1 MDIGFI
7 GMGVMGRPM
16 AANLVAAGHRLTVH
30 RDTPSTRDVLG
41 TSVRYAASA
50 AEATRDAEVVI
61 LMLPDTPDVEAV
73 MRGADGVLGALR
85 PGTLVIDMSSIAPAT
100 EQQLA
105 DEVRRAGGSY
115 LDAPVSGGE
124 IGAREGTLSI
134 MVGGEPE
141 DVDRARPILDVL
153 GSRISHIGAVGAG
166 QTAKIA
172 NQIVVGMTIEAVAEA
187 MRLVEAAGVD
197 PVAVHSALMGG
208 FASSR
213 VLEVHGP
220 RMIKREFEPGFRIRL
235 HRKDMGLA
243 TEAAAQL
250 DVSLPGASL
259 VHRLM
264 ETAVEAGLGDHDHS
278 ALRLVD
284 DASS

>member
-105 DEVRRAGGSY
+105 DEVGRAGGSY

-235 HRKDMGLA
+235 HRKDM
-243 TEAAAQL
+243 
-250 DVSLPGASL
+250 
-259 VHRLM
+259 
-264 ETAVEAGLGDHDHS
+264 
-278 ALRLVD
+278 
-284 DASS
+284 